1 MPSTIKKDIE
11 IPGRH
16 GTHDQYNNV
25 MNNRIIEV
33 EIVYVGTSMTELR
46 TRARDIA
53 KWLKCFDNVKQI
65 IFDDEPLLYYNTRIF
80 DEVALNNLFL
90 KGISSITFE
99 CEPFAYSTL
108 TDEITYNDY
117 YNYNDYNVYNN
128 IYYNQ
133 EFEITKIYNE
143 TWQYD
148 DDNIY
153 DNQTEFTWT
162 LPFQMTGLNNYS
174 IIRTPIEIVI
184 VGSVSGPYNII
195 HNETGIC
202 VTRTANITT
211 QAIINNFELVSGS
224 NGFLFGSNYSNAI
237 VSLNWAHRWL

>member
-1 MPSTIKKDIE
+1 MLGFTYNGIHSNVYGLYCKTVNRTLLPSSVKKEFE
-11 IPGRH
+11 IPGKH
-16 GTHDQYNNV
+16 GTYDQYNN
-25 MNNRIIEV
+25 MLNNRIIEV
-33 EIVYVGTSMTELR
+33 EIVYVGTSMAELR

-53 KWLKCFDNVKQI
+53 KWLKCFDSVKQL

-108 TDEITYNDY
+108 TDEIT
-117 YNYNDYNVYNN
+117 
-128 IYYNQ
+128 
-133 EFEITKIYNE
+133 KMYNE

-174 IIRTPIEIVI
+174 VIRTPLEIVI
-184 VGSVSGPYNII
+184 TGSISGPYNIF
-195 HNETGIC
+195 HNETNVC

-211 QAIINNFELVSGS
+211 QAIINNFELVSGA
-224 NGFLFGSNYSNAI
+224 NGFLFGCNLSNAI
-237 VSLNWAHRWL
+237 VSLNWSHRWL